1 MFRIGIV
8 GAGIM
13 AAYHKKAMLKNGECV
28 LAAVCDIAAEKAE
41 AIAESVSATVYTDYR
56 KMPEAELDGVIL
68 NLPHYLHREVTEF
81 FLEKG
86 IPVLVEKPMAI
97 SCKECDSMIEASKRY
112 GTPLAVGHVQKY
124 HPCYR
129 ELREI
134 FREKRLGEL
143 CCITETRNVDYFTD
157 RPKWFLNKKQA
168 GGGIVMNYCAHTLDK
183 IFYVTDLQ
191 VEQVM
196 AHGNN
201 FLNEDDVEASAQ
213 VLLKMTNGVSAAF
226 TYCATKVPEKYDIY
240 FYFTKGMVWIQDGWC
255 LWVTDESQQLYK
267 PEIDYS
273 CNIFTAQINEFV
285 KWLKGEPNELVTPEY
300 AREIV
305 SVLEKIYDA
314 IDG

>member
-1 MFRIGIV
+1 
-8 GAGIM
+8 
-13 AAYHKKAMLKNGECV
+13 
-28 LAAVCDIAAEKAE
+28 
-41 AIAESVSATVYTDYR
+41 
-56 KMPEAELDGVIL
+56 
-68 NLPHYLHREVTEF
+68 
-81 FLEKG
+81 
-86 IPVLVEKPMAI
+86 
-97 SCKECDSMIEASKRY
+97 
-112 GTPLAVGHVQKY
+112 
-124 HPCYR
+124 
-129 ELREI
+129 
-134 FREKRLGEL
+134 
-143 CCITETRNVDYFTD
+143 
-157 RPKWFLNKKQA
+157 
-168 GGGIVMNYCAHTLDK
+168 MNYCAHTLDK